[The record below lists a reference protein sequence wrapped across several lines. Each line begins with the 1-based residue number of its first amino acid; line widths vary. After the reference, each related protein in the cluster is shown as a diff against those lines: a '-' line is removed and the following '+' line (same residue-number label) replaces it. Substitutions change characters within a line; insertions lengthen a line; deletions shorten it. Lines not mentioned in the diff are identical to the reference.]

1 MANVDNSDDI
11 VISGIDGKFPK
22 CQNMDELGWSLF
34 NKVTIIS
41 LVLRMISSNRDQI
54 INDRRQFYL

>member
-11 VISGIDGKFPK
+11 VLSGIDGKFPK

-41 LVLRMISSNRDQI
+41 LALRMISSNWDRI
-54 INDRRQFYL
+54 INNKSAK